1 MNYYP
6 HHIGD
11 FRSGTVNMTR
21 VERWIYRDL
30 IDVYYDT
37 EKPLPLDLDAVCY
50 AVGVSAEE
58 ERRAVANL
66 LRFKFTLTDAGYV
79 HDRCEIEI
87 AAYRTRAETAQENG
101 KKGGRPKKRT
111 ATGLGTKKNPPET
124 QEKPAGF
131 PSGSDPDASGPP
143 DITGSKTNQEPR
155 TNNQDVNLSGGG
167 TAHAVGGDTPNA
179 AAAFVEILRESGI
192 GFAADDERVRSW
204 PSLGATPLDLRTAI
218 QAALL
223 RRKRERSDQP
233 LNVGLLNSLLPEA
246 IAQRTGRE
254 GTASSVV
261 PAGPWHTTWRGI
273 VEQGR
278 TLSLEQGE
286 HETCPEFKLRVFDAA
301 GDGPWWDDHNRA
313 FRNTAGP
320 VAAGALMGEGR

>member
-50 AVGVSAEE
+50 AVGVSSEE

-66 LRFKFTLTDAGYV
+66 LRFKFTQTDAGYV

-87 AAYRTRAETAQENG
+87 AAYRSRAETAQENG

-111 ATGLGTKKNPPET
+111 GSGSGTKPNPSGT
-124 QEKPAGF
+124 QEKPTGF
-131 PSGSDPDASGPP
+131 SPGSHPDASCPP
-143 DITGSKTNQEPR
+143 DITGSKTNQEPT
-155 TNNQDVNLSGGG
+155 TNNQDVNPSGGG
-167 TAHAVGGDTPNA
+167 TAQAVARDDVPIA
-179 AAAFVEILRESGI
+179 AAAFVEILRSSGV
-192 GFAADDERVRSW
+192 GFAADDARLASW
-204 PSLGATPLDLRTAI
+204 PGRGVTADDLRSAI
-218 QAALL
+218 ATGRK
-223 RRKRERSDQP
+223 RRERERSEQP
-233 LNVGLLNSLLPEA
+233 LNLGLLELILGDMLAARAAKPA
-246 IAQRTGRE
+246 TGTRTVGD
-254 GTASSVV
+254 
-261 PAGPWHTTWRGI
+261 WWRSWTGI
-273 VEQGR
+273 VEHGLALGVEQGR
-278 TLSLEQGE
+278 DE
-286 HETCPEFKLRVFDAA
+286 PPFDFKLRVFDAA